1 MINKIQTY
9 IQHHNLANSGTSILV
24 ACSGGVDSM
33 VLVDVLLKLNYNIS
47 IAHCNFQLRSKESD
61 ADEKFLHDFA
71 VKHTIPFYTV
81 KFDTKEYKKD
91 KDVSTQMAAR
101 ELRYNWFEQIRKE
114 NHYHSIAVAHH
125 LDDQL
130 ETILLNMT
138 KGTGIKGLTGMQ
150 PKNGYIIRPLLEI
163 SKQEILLYAKENN
176 IQYREDSSNAT
187 DDYQRNLIRHQVV
200 PQLEKIN
207 PSLHNLMI
215 DFIDRMNDYETLT
228 NQQIEVMKKKC
239 YSEKNGIAEIKMGF
253 IKAHKA
259 GHTILFHLLR
269 DFGFNSD
276 VVQNIFDVKETGKQF
291 FSETHRVVTDRKS
304 LFIVPKNV
312 ERENYLSFVQLPN
325 QIIFNNY
332 KIQCSIAAVQEL
344 NIKPSNRYAYFDADK
359 IEFPLLIR
367 YYKEGD
373 YFYPFGMS
381 KPKTPGKIGKK
392 KLSKYFKD
400 EKFSL
405 LDKENTAVLFSGEKL
420 IWLVGHRI
428 DDRFKVTE
436 KTKTVLKMVIVDDGK

>member
-33 VLVDVLLKLNYNIS
+33 VLVDVLLKLNYNVS
-47 IAHCNFQLRSKESD
+47 LAHCNFQLRGKESD

-71 VKHTIPFYTV
+71 MKHNIPFYTI
-81 KFDTKEYKKD
+81 KFDTKGYKQN

-114 NHYHSIAVAHH
+114 NGYHSIAVAHH

-130 ETILLNMT
+130 ETILLNIT

-163 SKQEILLYAKENN
+163 SKQKILDYAKENN
-176 IQYREDSSNAT
+176 VAFREDSSNAS

-207 PSLHNLMI
+207 PALHETATA
-215 DFIDRMNDYETLT
+215 FIHRMNDYEGLVDA
-228 NQQIEVMKKKC
+228 QLLSIKKKC
-239 YSEKNGIAEIKMGF
+239 YSEKDGITEIKMGF

-259 GHTILFHLLR
+259 GQTILFHLLR

-276 VVQNIFDVKETGKQF
+276 VVKNVLDVNETGKQF
-291 FSETHRVVTDRKS
+291 FSESHRAVTDRKS

-312 ERENYLSFVQLPN
+312 EKENYLSFDSFPK
-325 QIIFNNY
+325 QIVFNNY
-332 KIQCSIAAVQEL
+332 KIQCTLVPIQEL
-344 NIKPSNRYAYFDADK
+344 NIKPSDRYAYFDADK
-359 IEFPLLIR
+359 MEFPLLVR

-381 KPKTPGKIGKK
+381 KPKTPGKVGKK

-436 KTKTVLKMVIVDDGK
+436 KTKSVLKMLIVDHEK

>member
-1 MINKIQTY
+1 MISKIQTY
-9 IQHHNLANSGTSILV
+9 ITHHNLANSGTSILV

-47 IAHCNFQLRSKESD
+47 LAHCNFQLRGKESD
-61 ADEKFLHDFA
+61 ADELFLHDFA
-71 VKHTIPFYTV
+71 MKHNIPFYTI
-81 KFDTKEYKKD
+81 KFDTKGYKQNR
-91 KDVSTQMAAR
+91 DVSTQMAAR
-101 ELRYNWFEQIRKE
+101 ELRYEWFEKIRNE
-114 NHYHSIAVAHH
+114 NGYHCIATAHH

-130 ETILLNMT
+130 ETILLNIT
-138 KGTGIKGLTGMQ
+138 KGTGFKGLTGMQ

-163 SKQEILLYAKENN
+163 SKQEILRYANENK

-207 PSLHNLMI
+207 LALHETATA
-215 DFIDRMNDYETLT
+215 FIHRMNDYEVLV
-228 NQQIEVMKKKC
+228 NAQLLSVKKKC
-239 YSEKNGIAEIKMGF
+239 YSEKDGISEIKMGF
-253 IKAHKA
+253 IKSHKT
-259 GHTILFHLLR
+259 GQTILFHLLKE
-269 DFGFNSD
+269 FGFNSD
-276 VVQNIFDVKETGKQF
+276 VVQNILDVNEPGKQF
-291 FSETHRVVTDRKS
+291 FSETHRAVTDRKS

-312 ERENYLSFVQLPN
+312 ERENYLSFDSIPK

-332 KIQCSIAAVQEL
+332 KIQCTLVPIHEV

-359 IEFPLLIR
+359 LEFHLLIR

-381 KPKTPGKIGKK
+381 KPKTPEKVGKK

-420 IWLVGHRI
+420 IWLLGHRI

-436 KTKTVLKMVIVDDGK
+436 KTKSVLKMLIVDYEK